1 MFTGLVEA
9 IGRVARVSAS
19 GAIVSLWIE
28 APFSRELKNGQSVC
42 VSGACL
48 TVVDFNDASF
58 RVEMMNETIKRTKFS
73 ALIGKSAGMEV
84 NLERALRAQDRL
96 DGHFVLGHID
106 GVGTVRSLHDGGAG
120 SYIVKVGATSEIMCQ
135 IVGKGSVAL
144 DGVSLTVIDLSDDC
158 FSVGLI
164 PATLSNCTLGKLKM
178 GDKLN
183 VETDIIG
190 KYVLSKLSDVLRGK
204 LPDFGKVNESGF
216 NEKSVNSISLERLM
230 EMGW

>member
-9 IGRVARVSAS
+9 VGRVVRVSTAGS
-19 GAIVSLWIE
+19 IVCLQIE
-28 APFSRELKNGQSVC
+28 APFSRELKKGQSVC

-48 TVVDFNDASF
+48 TVVSFNDASF
-58 RVEMMNETIKRTKFS
+58 SVEMMNETINRTKFS
-73 ALIGKSAGMEV
+73 SLLERGAGMAV
-84 NLERALRAQDRL
+84 NLERALRAGDRL

-106 GVGTVRSLHDGGAG
+106 GVGTVRNLHDGGAG
-120 SYIVKVGATSEIMCQ
+120 SYIVGVEAPPEIMCQ
-135 IVGKGSVAL
+135 IVSKGSVAL

-164 PATLSNCTLGKLKM
+164 PATLSNCTLGKIKV

-183 VETDIIG
+183 IETDIIG
-190 KYVLSKLSDVLRGK
+190 KYVLTKLSNVLRGDF
-204 LPDFGKVNESGF
+204 PDVKNTNQGHVYGK
-216 NEKSVNSISLERLM
+216 NSISLEKLL

>member
-1 MFTGLVEA
+1 MFTGLVETV
-9 IGRVARVSAS
+9 GRVARVSTS
-19 GAIVSLWIE
+19 GAFVSMWIE
-28 APFSRELKNGQSVC
+28 APFSRELKKGQSVC

-48 TVVDFNDASF
+48 TVVDFNDTSF
-58 RVEMMNETIKRTKFS
+58 RVEMMNETIKRTKFG
-73 ALIGKSAGMEV
+73 AIITKGAGTEV

-106 GVGTVRSLHDGGAG
+106 GVVTVRSLHDGEAG
-120 SYIVKVGATSEIMCQ
+120 SYIVIIEASSEITCQ

-144 DGVSLTVIDLSDDC
+144 DGVSLTVINLSNNC

-164 PATLSNCTLGKLKM
+164 PATLSNCTLGKLKP

-183 VETDIIG
+183 IETDIIG
-190 KYVLSKLSDVLRGK
+190 KYVLSKLSDVLHGRFQNVGSVNDSDLYGK
-204 LPDFGKVNESGF
+204 SA
-216 NEKSVNSISLERLM
+216 NSISLEKLI

>member
-9 IGRVARVSAS
+9 KGRVARVSTS
-19 GAIVSLWIE
+19 GAIVSIWIE
-28 APFSRELKNGQSVC
+28 APFSKELKKGQSVC

-48 TVVDFNDASF
+48 TVVDFNDSSF
-58 RVEMMNETIKRTKFS
+58 RVEMMDETVKRTKFS
-73 ALIGKSAGMEV
+73 MLIGKGAGTEV

-106 GVGTVRSLHDGGAG
+106 GVGTVRSLHDGEAG
-120 SYIVKVGATSEIMCQ
+120 SYIVKVEATSEIMCQ

-144 DGVSLTVIDLSDDC
+144 DGVSLTVINVFDDC

-164 PATLSNCTLGKLKM
+164 PATLSNCTLGKLKT
-178 GDKLN
+178 GDKIN
-183 VETDIIG
+183 IETDIIG
-190 KYVLSKLSDVLRGK
+190 KYVLSKLSDVLHGK
-204 LPDFGKVNESGF
+204 LPNVRKVNESDLSG
-216 NEKSVNSISLERLM
+216 KISLERLM